1 MADQKWY
8 DEGLR
13 PKVLIN
19 WQSFE
24 DWGIDPN
31 WQGPFTDKEATTLAE
46 MDPAEIREIPTVW

>member
-19 WQSFE
+19 WGTFE
-24 DWGIDPN
+24 SWGISPN
-31 WQGPFTDKEATTLAE
+31 WKGPFTNAVINAST
-46 MDPAEIREIPTVW
+46 RC